1 LSAVKER
8 LVLAELGR
16 PRVAAIRS
24 WAWKGRQRHPR
35 IRYCPPDSA
44 TSEANWPARGEARP
58 MRWGRTVRPCA
69 LWGAAFNDW

>member
-1 LSAVKER
+1 LSAAKER
-8 LVLAELGR
+8 LVLAELG
-16 PRVAAIRS
+16 
-24 WAWKGRQRHPR
+24 R